1 MQSYSEA
8 PYCNLDW
15 FYTGYHCVRIPRI
28 STHHIVHVDQL
39 KTACSRLEGIMLSR
53 NDYRYFDV
61 VFAQYMPIFLKSET
75 SIVIL
80 YEHGQEIFTLNTG
93 YVGHSEYIYQP
104 FTEHFRLPFI
114 APYDVSLRVICHQQP
129 INITDKCMQGFSA
142 CKNGECIPEVYLCDN
157 YPHCLDASDES
168 NCTDPCTDP
177 LQHRLYFKCNEATC
191 IAISRVCD
199 LIQDCENWE
208 DEQECPDNDKYIASW
223 ETNLG
228 NADAAGFSWK
238 QLYMGDVTSRRDWM
252 KGMLQGQDIR
262 NPTPTQISHA
272 LADYKDSMIAFSNQ
286 DDATHFFQQ
295 TLKANKRLVKGHIID
310 DAPWLDDLKWEATD
324 LLNKF

>member
-1 MQSYSEA
+1 MPTIAEFGTELKKNPQLAQHVLNKLNQSKIESPLVKNILQTTSEA
-8 PYCNLDW
+8 TDT
-15 FYTGYHCVRIPRI
+15 FYDEDGKP
-28 STHHIVHVDQL
+28 SED
-39 KTACSRLEGIMLSR
+39 GINAVAMMNTL
-53 NDYRYFDV
+53 
-61 VFAQYMPIFLKSET
+61 AQ
-75 SIVIL
+75 
-80 YEHGQEIFTLNTG
+80 
-93 YVGHSEYIYQP
+93 
-104 FTEHFRLPFI
+104 
-114 APYDVSLRVICHQQP
+114 
-129 INITDKCMQGFSA
+129 TDKFQNMMGSKHLARKWHIRQKGIKAGEGQG
-142 CKNGECIPEVYLCDN
+142 
-157 YPHCLDASDES
+157 
-168 NCTDPCTDP
+168 
-177 LQHRLYFKCNEATC
+177 AT
-191 IAISRVCD
+191 
-199 LIQDCENWE
+199 
-208 DEQECPDNDKYIASW
+208 DKYIASW

-324 LLNKF
+324 LLNTMGNDENLMQGVLDVLNLKEKDGSFIKSIDRITNPRIYTQEGVKGLFISSPTSAREAFISIEQLREAESIVSVKKELAAKIARQRKADALILSVRHDTDMATFKGK